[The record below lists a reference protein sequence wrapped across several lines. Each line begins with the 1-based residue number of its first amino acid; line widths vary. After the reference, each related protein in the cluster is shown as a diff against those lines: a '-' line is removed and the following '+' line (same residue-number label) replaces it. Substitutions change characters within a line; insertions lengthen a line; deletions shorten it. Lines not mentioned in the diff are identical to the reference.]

1 MAATLA
7 GHHRIVVLEGEA
19 GMGKTT
25 LLEHWLEPSVD
36 ERPAGAATVLRA
48 SAEEAESS
56 LAWGLLG
63 QLLVGLAQL
72 DGQGAGRLPAPD
84 ADPLSVGQGLVA
96 RLTALA
102 EVKLVVLVLEDLHWS
117 DEPSS
122 QALRFALRH
131 VGSAPVLT
139 VASVRPPFPGA
150 LGEGWR
156 RLVAASGRVVHLRG
170 LDRQAVAELARA
182 FGRTLPDRRAA
193 QLQTQTDGNPLWV
206 SALLREL
213 SDQVLCSDAIEL
225 AVPHDLAT
233 TIQAQYG
240 ALPEPARAL
249 VAAGAVLGNRFDTT
263 LAAGIAEITDP
274 AAALEEAESA
284 GILADTGA
292 GQATFRHTLLR
303 SAVLGGLGAVHRST
317 LHSAAARRLSGAA
330 ALEHLALATLAPSE
344 PVAAELEQAS
354 RLELAASELTA
365 ATRHAEAAWR
375 LSPPGP
381 AHRRR
386 ALLAMETALAAGMP
400 GAARLH
406 VAEVA
411 GPALGALA
419 GGTPRDGPDP
429 QSETPADGDSHTP
442 PDSDSDTPPD
452 AESGATPDREPDP
465 ERDHLLGW
473 LARSEGRFVV
483 AESLLRR
490 AETALDARPEP
501 DVATWRQRRGA
512 VALERALLA
521 VVRMATPEAQ
531 AMARQAGDLVGAGPS
546 RHLAKA
552 VQAIS
557 LALEGATAEALG
569 VLDPGAP
576 AIVDLH
582 ELGVRGVV
590 RLWADDLRGAYEDLS
605 ATVRRLE
612 EGEVLV
618 VLQARAY
625 LSETCFRMGRLDEAR
640 RLAETAC
647 DMVDEAGRWWDV
659 VIVHTRAG
667 CAAAVAGDLD
677 AARSHIGAITAL
689 ATRIGNV
696 GRAQDAPAQSPETF
710 QRLRNSLAASSG
722 VAVALAIAADDPEA
736 LLAAAEPA
744 AELVQGTDPGTFP
757 YGPVLAEAL
766 VGLGRLDE
774 ATACLTAYEERAAR
788 LGRRLAT
795 MQALRIRGMLRSAHG
810 DHPGAREAFERAL
823 AIGTA
828 LDAPLELARTRTAFG
843 RALAASGEIARARR
857 ELAGAE
863 RLLATAGAHG
873 WMPAVR
879 TGFAALERQG
889 GEGRAEHLTGS
900 EVRIAELAAQ
910 GLSNPEIAVALSLS
924 RKTVEYHL
932 AHVFRKLQI
941 RSRAELRPLFHGS
954 D

>member
-1 MAATLA
+1 MGRGAEFDLLERELAAALA
-7 GHHRIVVLEGEA
+7 GHHRVVVVEGEA

-25 LLEHWLEPSVD
+25 LVEHWLERSVGN
-36 ERPAGAATVLRA
+36 RPASAVALLRA
-48 SAEEAESS
+48 SAEEAETS

-63 QLLVGLAQL
+63 QLLVELSRL
-72 DGQGAGRLPAPD
+72 DGKGAARRPAPD

-96 RLTALA
+96 RLTSLA
-102 EVKLVVLVLEDLHWS
+102 EDRVVVVVVEDLHWS

-122 QALRFALRH
+122 EALRFALRH

-139 VASVRPPFPGA
+139 VATVRPPFPGG

-156 RLVAASGRVVHLRG
+156 RLVATAGRVLRVRG
-170 LDRQAVAELARA
+170 LDESAVGELARA
-182 FGRTLPDRRAA
+182 LGRTLPPSRAA
-193 QLQTQTDGNPLWV
+193 QLRAQTDGNPLWV

-213 SDQVLCSDAIEL
+213 SDQVLHSDAIEL

-263 LAAGIAEITDP
+263 LAAGIAELADP

-284 GILADTGA
+284 GMLADTGA
-292 GQATFRHTLLR
+292 GQAAFRHALLR
-303 SAVLGGLGAVHRST
+303 SAVLGGLGAVQRSA

-330 ALEHLALATLAPSE
+330 ALEHLTLATLAPSE
-344 PVAAELEQAS
+344 SVAAELEQAG
-354 RLELAASELTA
+354 RLELAASEVTA
-365 ATRHAEAAWR
+365 AARHAEAAWR

-400 GAARLH
+400 GAARMH
-406 VAEVA
+406 VAEV
-411 GPALGALA
+411 
-419 GGTPRDGPDP
+419 TGPDP
-429 QSETPADGDSHTP
+429 DAAPSSGHNPGHG
-442 PDSDSDTPPD
+442 PD
-452 AESGATPDREPDP
+452 ALPGHDPGPDPDPDIPTSPDP

-483 AESLLRR
+483 AESLLRQ
-490 AETALDARPEP
+490 AEAALDAHPEP
-501 DVATWRQRRGA
+501 DTAAWRQRRGA

-521 VVRMATPEAQ
+521 VVRMAGSDAQ
-531 AMARQAGDLVGAGPS
+531 ALARQASELVTAGSS

-552 VQAIS
+552 VLAVA
-557 LALEGATAEALG
+557 LALEGATAESLG
-569 VLDPGAP
+569 ILDPGAP

-612 EGEVLV
+612 AGEVLV

-625 LSETCFRMGRLDEAR
+625 LSEACFRMGRLDEAR

-647 DMVDEAGRWWDV
+647 EMVDEAGRWWDV

-667 CAAAVAGDLD
+667 CAAAAAGDLD
-677 AARSHIGAITAL
+677 AARSHIDAITAL

-696 GRAQDAPAQSPETF
+696 GRTQDGPPHSAAAF
-710 QRLRNSLAASSG
+710 QRLRSSLAASSG

-744 AELVQGTDPGTFP
+744 ADLVQRADPGTFP

-766 VGLGRLDE
+766 VRLGRLHE
-774 ATACLTAYEERAAR
+774 AADCLASYEERAAK
-788 LGRRLAT
+788 LDRRLAT
-795 MQALRIRGMLRSAHG
+795 MQALRVRGMLRSAHG
-810 DHPGAREAFERAL
+810 DHGGAREAFERAL
-823 AIGTA
+823 AIGAA
-828 LDAPLELARTRTAFG
+828 LDTPLELARTRTAFG
-843 RALAASGEIARARR
+843 RALVASGEVAGARR
-857 ELAGAE
+857 ELTGAE
-863 RLLATAGAHG
+863 RLLAAAGAHG

-879 TGFAALERQG
+879 AGFAALDRQG
-889 GEGRAEHLTGS
+889 GDGRAERLTGS
-900 EVRIAELAAQ
+900 EVRVAELAAQ

-941 RSRAELRPLFHGS
+941 RSRAELRPLFDGS
-954 D
+954 G